1 LAAPVGLHVVERGPE
16 DAPRVVLVHG
26 SMDRA
31 SGMWAVARRLQGEL
45 RVITYD
51 RRGYARSRAL
61 GGPFDLET
69 HVADLV
75 ALLDRRPAAVFGHSL
90 GGDIALAAAQHHP
103 DLVPAVGAY
112 EPPMPWE
119 PWWPTANAGRIALDS
134 DARDGAGAAAEAFMR
149 RMVGDVAW
157 ERLPAGTKA
166 ERRADGPAL
175 VEEFRDVRRRA
186 PYDAAEISV
195 PVLLARGD
203 EGGPQHARA
212 AAVLAERFGAPER
225 TARFEMVV
233 VPGARHGVHFQDPD
247 ACAALVRRVADLVRA

>member
-1 LAAPVGLHVVERGPE
+1 VVAPDGLHVVERGPE

-31 SGMWAVARRLQGEL
+31 SGMWAVARRLQGDL

-51 RRGYARSRAL
+51 RRGYAQSRPV
-61 GGPFDLET
+61 GGPFDLAT
-69 HVADLV
+69 HVVDLV
-75 ALLDRRPAAVFGHSL
+75 DLLDGRPAAVFGHSL
-90 GGDIALAAAQHHP
+90 GGDIALAAAEHRP

-119 PWWPTANAGRIALDS
+119 PWWPVANAGRVAMES
-134 DARDGAGAAAEAFMR
+134 NVRDGAGAAAETFMR
-149 RMVGDVAW
+149 RMVGDESW

-175 VEEFRDVRRRA
+175 VGEFQDVRRHP
-186 PYDAAEISV
+186 PYDAAEIRV
-195 PVLLARGD
+195 PVLLARGED
-203 EGGPQHARA
+203 GGAQHVRA
-212 AAVLAERFGAPER
+212 AEVLAERFGAPGR
-225 TARFEMVV
+225 TASFEMVV

-247 ACAALVRRVADLVRA
+247 ACAALVRRVTDLVRA